1 MRQAKIIATVGPAS
15 SDPAV
20 LARMARAGM
29 DVARLNFSHGTYQ
42 DHRRAIRAA
51 SRRIAPAAP
60 SASSSTS
67 RARACAWSSPRSAV
81 RLAPGAHV
89 LLTSKGGLGTSERIP
104 IDYSGL
110 MRDISI
116 GDRVLIDDGKV
127 ELRVVKKAAA
137 GFRCR
142 VVTGGR
148 ISDHKGVNF
157 PGQARLRR

>member
-1 MRQAKIIATVGPAS
+1 M
-15 SDPAV
+15 
-20 LARMARAGM
+20 
-29 DVARLNFSHGTYQ
+29 
-42 DHRRAIRAA
+42 
-51 SRRIAPAAP
+51 
-60 SASSSTS
+60 
-67 RARACAWSSPRSAV
+67 

-148 ISDHKGVNF
+148 RSATTRGSISR
-157 PGQARLRR
+157 GQALRLRR